1 MNEDQRGLLIV
12 VSRLLDYPLQP
23 FEKVQDEFDKL
34 IAEIIPSKQ
43 LREDIQKRYEPLLK
57 LSEKEIQELY
67 VQTFDLKTNVN
78 LYLTAYELGDSSYRG
93 AALVRLQKMINEAGF
108 ERISE
113 DLADYIPMLLQFLAV
128 TPSVG
133 EIERL
138 QQRVGVA
145 INYMKERMEIDNP
158 YTNIVALLT
167 DYVFAKP
174 SEQELKELEAN
185 REEAD
190 LEELPYPILYQ

>member
-1 MNEDQRGLLIV
+1 M
-12 VSRLLDYPLQP
+12 
-23 FEKVQDEFDKL
+23 
-34 IAEIIPSKQ
+34 
-43 LREDIQKRYEPLLK
+43 
-57 LSEKEIQELY
+57 
-67 VQTFDLKTNVN
+67 N